1 MDWESFVPEHRWDIE
16 LCKWNVNKNTAKKT
30 RPTSI
35 WTPSRKWMKTTV
47 KQAVGRGFKSLQLI
61 IYKRSPRFHPSPHH
75 RYRLPAIGKHS
86 TSPQV
91 GCKDSR
97 ECLCVCVCACVR
109 VCVCVFGH
117 HVHLCFDLSHVRL
130 SMHGVCESCPPPA
143 SPLALTEPAESNQ
156 IKSPTK
162 KIKDDIKEVC
172 KHPAGRTR
180 GWCTAHACRHT
191 KAPRHEDNSKQLH
204 VTGRAHN
211 VPSSLAL

>member
-75 RYRLPAIGKHS
+75 RYPAIGKHS

-97 ECLCVCVCACVR
+97 ECLCVCVCACV
-109 VCVCVFGH
+109 CVCFW
-117 HVHLCFDLSHVRL
+117 S
-130 SMHGVCESCPPPA
+130 SCAPVLWFEPCPLEYAWGLWVLPSSCVALGSDGA
-143 SPLALTEPAESNQ
+143 SGIKSNQ
-156 IKSPTK
+156 VTNK
-162 KIKDDIKEVC
+162 KNKRW
-172 KHPAGRTR
+172 H
-180 GWCTAHACRHT
+180 
-191 KAPRHEDNSKQLH
+191 
-204 VTGRAHN
+204 
-211 VPSSLAL
+211 